1 MTLKNNIFD
10 DDILSIVWKFIN
22 LDNMNKASLISK
34 KFFNI
39 YKKLTIN
46 DKINIIYN
54 ETNSISLF
62 VYKIT
67 TNLFNKFDYKKSKFI
82 PKLVKYLNNNLSI
95 KFIENKN
102 LYLIYDFIE
111 IILHTINNKFKNLI
125 SKLENINYD
134 FSNKKYSIQFIVN
147 LLGKNKSNTF
157 ENINEIFSHYSFD
170 KIRSIRFISF
180 IFLFKL
186 SSNLENIS
194 EFDNYRIVISQ
205 KKILSINYLKNESI
219 TIKNL
224 YPKYLVSYL
233 NTFLLK

>member
-134 FSNKKYSIQFIVN
+134 FSNKFLS
-147 LLGKNKSNTF
+147 
-157 ENINEIFSHYSFD
+157 D
-170 KIRSIRFISF
+170 KI
-180 IFLFKL
+180 K
-186 SSNLENIS
+186 
-194 EFDNYRIVISQ
+194 
-205 KKILSINYLKNESI
+205 KKIYNQTNLKS
-219 TIKNL
+219 
-224 YPKYLVSYL
+224 
-233 NTFLLK
+233 